1 MSEIDIIKVRDHLP
15 MLEARW
21 QEKDD
26 AALAY
31 SAAIDAV
38 AEDTGAEKA
47 TLRKLVTAIKK
58 EQAKA
63 AKAKADELSG
73 LIDAV
78 GC

>member
-1 MSEIDIIKVRDHLP
+1 MSEIDLSKLKEHLP

-38 AEDTGAEKA
+38 SEETGAAKG
-47 TLRKLVTAIKK
+47 TLKKLVTAIKR
-58 EQAKA
+58 EKA
-63 AKAKADELSG
+63 EDEKAMADELSD